1 MSIMRGASRKTI
13 GFFLGGLSLTALAAV
28 APALGQTSPY
38 DSFNQAAAQSPV
50 TVERLR
56 GNVSMLQG
64 SGGNIG
70 VLSGSEGFLLVD
82 AGIAVSQAKI
92 LGALAQLGSGK
103 PRYAITTHWHW
114 DHADGNGWVRAA
126 GGTVIAHTQA
136 VRRLKQTIRVVEWQH
151 TFTPIAP
158 EALPNAPIDK
168 PRTIRFNGDEVL
180 IRPYGGP
187 GHTDGDLSVYFTKA
201 DILQVGDTFWNGQY
215 PFLDYVGGGG
225 IDPAIRA
232 AERNVAMARETT
244 IVIPGHGPVAGRK
257 DLIAFRDMLVTVRQR
272 VSRLKTEGLS
282 LEEVL
287 AARPTKDF
295 DAQWGNAIINGEL
308 FTTLVYRGV

>member
-1 MSIMRGASRKTI
+1 MSSMGSASRKTI
-13 GFFLGGLSLTALAAV
+13 GFFLAALPVAALAAF
-28 APALGQTSPY
+28 APAHGQTTPY
-38 DSFNQAAAQSPV
+38 ATINQAAAQSPV
-50 TVERLR
+50 TVEKLR

-70 VLSGSEGFLLVD
+70 VLSGGEGFLLVD

-92 LGALAQLGSGK
+92 LGALAQLGRGK

-114 DHADGNGWVRAA
+114 DHADGNSWVRAA
-126 GGTVIAHTQA
+126 GATVIAHTQA
-136 VRRLKQTIRVVEWQH
+136 VRRLKQTIRVAEWQH
-151 TFTPIAP
+151 TFTPIAA
-158 EALPNAPIDK
+158 EALPNALINQ
-168 PRTIRFNGDEVL
+168 PRTIRINGEEVQ
-180 IRPYGGP
+180 IRPYGRP

-201 DILQVGDTFWNGQY
+201 DILQVGDTFWHGQY

-232 AERNVAMARETT
+232 AERNLAMARDTT
-244 IVIPGHGPVAGRK
+244 IVIPGHGPIAGRK
-257 DLIAFRDMLVTVRQR
+257 DLISFRDMLVTVRQR
-272 VSRLKTEGLS
+272 VSRLKAEGLS
-282 LEEVL
+282 LKEVL

-295 DAQWGNAIINGEL
+295 DVKWGNSIISGEL

>member
-1 MSIMRGASRKTI
+1 MSSMRGASRKTI
-13 GFFLGGLSLTALAAV
+13 GFFLAGLPLTALAAF
-28 APALGQTSPY
+28 APAHGQTTPY
-38 DSFNQAAAQSPV
+38 DTINQAAAQSAV
-50 TVERLR
+50 TVEKLR

-70 VLSGSEGFLLVD
+70 VLSGAEGFLLVD
-82 AGIAVSQAKI
+82 AGIAVSQGKI
-92 LGALAQLGSGK
+92 LGALAQLGPGK

-114 DHADGNGWVRAA
+114 DHADGNSWVRAA
-126 GGTVIAHTQA
+126 GATVIAHTQA
-136 VRRLKQTIRVVEWQH
+136 VRRLKQTIRVAEWQH
-151 TFTPIAP
+151 TFTPTAP
-158 EALPNAPIDK
+158 DALPSALIEK
-168 PRTIRFNGDEVL
+168 PRTIRFNGEEVQ
-180 IRPYGGP
+180 ITPYAGP

-215 PFLDYVGGGG
+215 PFLDYAGGGG

-244 IVIPGHGPVAGRK
+244 IVVPGHGPIAGRK
-257 DLIAFRDMLVTVRQR
+257 DLITFRDMLVTVRRR
-272 VSRLKTEGLS
+272 VSRLKAEGLS

-287 AARPTKDF
+287 ATRPTKDF
-295 DAQWGNAIINGEL
+295 DARWGNSIISGEL